1 MLRETDRFRVVTH
14 DGQQSEIVE
23 FTTFVDNSSSG
34 GLGEIAGPKQLWDS
48 TGNRV
53 HHVGHDEEYEIVTS
67 LGPIRA
73 RRL

>member
-14 DGQQSEIVE
+14 DGQQIEIVE
-23 FTTFVDNSSSG
+23 FTVFAEVPTSVEP
-34 GLGEIAGPKQLWDS
+34 GEIAGVKQLWDS
-48 TGNRV
+48 SGNQV
-53 HHVGHDEEYEIVTS
+53 HPAGQGEYEIVTS